1 MSLVNLSF
9 SEMTNFKCFLS
20 ADIFSVRA
28 MHWLRSNERRDSSF
42 SRHYAFHRPMPKLNI
57 ENNRLREFL
66 IIANRLFREVFGHSL
81 TLRNDRAVG
90 AKASHVRR
98 LLCDVISF
106 EPELERLAKEEWKL
120 KCSRDFIP
128 GDPVATHIRTQRVAW
143 LVLIYAIA
151 HLLVTFLPI
160 SRDET
165 LHNHI

>member
-1 MSLVNLSF
+1 MRGAISLTSVWGSSLFENKVKSSMSLVNLFF

-106 EPELERLAKEEWKL
+106 EPELERLAKEESESWSVHVTL
-120 KCSRDFIP
+120 FR
-128 GDPVATHIRTQRVAW
+128 ATQ
-143 LVLIYAIA
+143 
-151 HLLVTFLPI
+151 
-160 SRDET
+160 
-165 LHNHI
+165 